1 MSKQLSLSER
11 IVIERMLSSDET
23 FAAIGDSLSRSAS
36 TISREVKHYRMVYRS
51 RSSSQGDNDCTKY
64 SSCLRNNICR
74 DYISHVCYGLRC
86 KSCPDGI
93 ICVQTCKD
101 YESAH
106 CSLLDKPPYV
116 CSGCKLEKT
125 CKKDHAYYLASRANS
140 LHAKALKNGHSGIR
154 LSSEQLSELGE
165 LIQPLIA
172 RGQSLSHICAAH
184 KESIPVSER
193 TLYTYIGNGVF
204 DIRNIDLPKK
214 VAYRKRHEHKVL
226 TRFEYKYRE
235 GRTIADFNAYLEA
248 NPTLPVVEMD
258 TVKGKRGSLQVFL
271 TMIFRETSFMLIF
284 PMKDGTQE
292 SVIAVFDMLNDRLG
306 TVTFRKLFPVIL
318 TDNGVEFKDPESL
331 EQTPNGSQ
339 RTRVFFCDPQASW
352 QKPQVENN
360 HRLIRRIV
368 PKGVSFDTISSED
381 VRLITRHINS
391 VLRDQYEGKCPFDL
405 MVTKEQKK
413 LLESLRLTPVPPD
426 EVLLK
431 PDLIKH

>member
-1 MSKQLSLSER
+1 
-11 IVIERMLSSDET
+11 
-23 FAAIGDSLSRSAS
+23 
-36 TISREVKHYRMVYRS
+36 
-51 RSSSQGDNDCTKY
+51 
-64 SSCLRNNICR
+64 
-74 DYISHVCYGLRC
+74 
-86 KSCPDGI
+86 
-93 ICVQTCKD
+93 
-101 YESAH
+101 
-106 CSLLDKPPYV
+106 
-116 CSGCKLEKT
+116 
-125 CKKDHAYYLASRANS
+125 
-140 LHAKALKNGHSGIR
+140 
-154 LSSEQLSELGE
+154 LGE

-306 TVTFRKLFPVIL
+306 TATFRKLFPVIL